1 MRVLLTNHE
10 LARRTGTEW
19 LTAELAVELRSR
31 GHQVAVF
38 TWALG
43 EMATRVAAAGV
54 PVVDDPARIPFRPDI
69 IHGQHHLATMA
80 ALTAWPRVPGLFY
93 CHGVQPFDEFP
104 PRHPRLQRYLSM
116 AAINNE
122 WLAQA
127 AAITTD
133 RVATVPNWFDPA
145 RFVTV
150 RHPGAPADAAALYSN
165 RIRSGPLFETVRD
178 ACRRQGL
185 SLSGL
190 GHGFG
195 SPVEAPETVLPKF
208 AVVFATGRSALEAL
222 ACGCAVIPLD
232 AVAGLGPAV
241 TPDSFDE
248 HRDRNWCVYRKPTDV
263 EASDVEAALTQ
274 LDPAAT
280 AEVTRRVRQELTLAQ
295 GAAALE
301 SQYTSVLEEAAE
313 EADGSPVSPPPLEA
327 AALVEYF
334 RFLAARTREND
345 TAFAEARR
353 AARQAEKI
361 PALRD
366 ELTASRSQHR
376 ALIGRLEASWWG
388 RRWLRRHRGWQKPP
402 SA

>member
-10 LARRTGTEW
+10 LARRTGTEL

-31 GHQVAVF
+31 GHQIAVF

-43 EMATRVAAAGV
+43 EVAARVTAAGV
-54 PVVDDPARIPFRPDI
+54 SVVDDPARIPFRPDI
-69 IHGQHHLATMA
+69 IHGQHHLTTMA
-80 ALTAWPRVPGLFY
+80 ALAAWPGVPGLFF

-104 PRHPRLQRYLSM
+104 PRHPRLRRYLSM

-127 AAITTD
+127 ATTTAD
-133 RVATVPNWFDPA
+133 KVATVPNWFDPA

-150 RHPGAPADAAALYSN
+150 RHPGSPAHAAALYSN
-165 RIRSGPLFETVRD
+165 RFRPGPQFEAVRD

-185 SLSGL
+185 SLTGL

-195 SPVEAPETVLPKF
+195 SPVKSPETELPEF

-232 AVAGLGPAV
+232 AAAGLGPAV
-241 TPDSFDE
+241 TPDTFDE
-248 HRDRNWCVYRKPTDV
+248 HRNRNWCVYRKPTDV
-263 EASDVEAALTQ
+263 ETADVEAALAS

-280 AEVTRRVRQELTLAQ
+280 ADVTRRVRQELTLAQ
-295 GAAALE
+295 GASALE
-301 SQYTSVLEEAAE
+301 SQYTAVLEESAK
-313 EADGSPVSPPPLEA
+313 EADRSAVHPPPIEA

-345 TAFAEARR
+345 TAFADARR
-353 AARQAEKI
+353 AARQAEKL
-361 PALRD
+361 PALRE
-366 ELTASRSQHR
+366 ELTAARAQHR
-376 ALIGRLEASWWG
+376 ALVGRLEASWWG

-402 SA
+402 TA